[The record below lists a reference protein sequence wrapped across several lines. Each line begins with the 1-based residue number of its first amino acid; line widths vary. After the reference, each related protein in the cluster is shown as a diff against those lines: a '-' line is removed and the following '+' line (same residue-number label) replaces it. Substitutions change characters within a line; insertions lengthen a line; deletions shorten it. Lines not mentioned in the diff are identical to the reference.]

1 MAQTTP
7 ISPKNRLRRANL
19 ALLLT
24 LSVAFSLLGCR
35 ARPGAEIVL
44 RPTQAPTS
52 VAETGPAADPTPTP
66 TPVSPTPRPTRVPP
80 NSTAI
85 SYTVRPGDTLTGIAT
100 AFGTSTEQLM
110 QINGLLNGDMLAVGQ
125 VLQVTLAAQHVGPE
139 AALIP
144 DSEAVYGPSYAEFDL
159 DARAEAWP
167 GLFSAY
173 TEMVGS
179 EEMTGPEIVQQ
190 IAEQYGVGPRV
201 LLALLE
207 LRGGWLS
214 DPDPAPQART
224 YPLGYEA
231 QEHWDGLHTQLS
243 IAANALNMGLY
254 GWMEDDLW
262 LIQTED
268 GTYIQFAPTLN
279 AGTAG
284 VQRALAG
291 GAEDYETFVAE
302 VARFDAVYRRLFGDP
317 FARTVAPLL
326 PPDLEAP
333 EMTLPWPE
341 DETWYYTGGPHGGW
355 GTGSAWA
362 ALDFVSDERD
372 LGCWVSQK
380 WATAAASGPV
390 IISREGEVW
399 QDLDDDGFLGTG
411 WVVLYMHLASDG
423 RPPAGT
429 QLEVGDK
436 IGHPSCEGGVGNASH
451 LHIARRYNGVW
462 IAADDPRWPMALS
475 GWTPASTGRAYD
487 GTLTRD
493 GEVRTAEED
502 WVAINAITH

>member
-1 MAQTTP
+1 MTKTYR
-7 ISPKNRLRRANL
+7 ISRNIPLRRASL
-19 ALLLT
+19 ALFLALA
-24 LSVAFSLLGCR
+24 VAGSLLGCR
-35 ARPGAEIVL
+35 ARPDAEIAP
-44 RPTQAPTS
+44 RPTHSPTPAPD
-52 VAETGPAADPTPTP
+52 TGPDATPEATPTP
-66 TPVSPTPRPTRVPP
+66 PISPTPPPTRVPP
-80 NSTAI
+80 ESTAI
-85 SYTVRPGDTLTGIAT
+85 SYTVRPGDTLIGIAM
-100 AFGTSTEQLM
+100 AFGTTPERLM
-110 QINGLLNGDMLAVGQ
+110 EINGLLNGDVLAAGQ

-144 DSEAVYGPSYAEFDL
+144 DSEAVYGPTYADFDL
-159 DARAEAWP
+159 AARAEAWP
-167 GLFSAY
+167 GLLSAY
-173 TEMVGS
+173 TEMVGGV
-179 EEMTGPEIVQQ
+179 EMTGPEIVQQ

-214 DPDPAPQART
+214 DPDPAPAART
-224 YPLGYEA
+224 YPLGYAA
-231 QEHWDGLHTQLS
+231 QEHWDSLHTQLS
-243 IAANALNMGLY
+243 IAANALNAGFY
-254 GWMEDDLW
+254 GWLEDDLW

-302 VARFDAVYRRLFGDP
+302 VARFDRVYRRLFGDP
-317 FARTVAPLL
+317 FARTIALI

-333 EMTLPWPE
+333 EMALPWPE

-399 QDLDDDGFLGTG
+399 QDLDG
-411 WVVLYMHLASDG
+411 
-423 RPPAGT
+423 
-429 QLEVGDK
+429 
-436 IGHPSCEGGVGNASH
+436 
-451 LHIARRYNGVW
+451 
-462 IAADDPRWPMALS
+462 
-475 GWTPASTGRAYD
+475 
-487 GTLTRD
+487 
-493 GEVRTAEED
+493 
-502 WVAINAITH
+502 

>member
-1 MAQTTP
+1 MTAKSYR
-7 ISPKNRLRRANL
+7 ISQKSHLRRASL
-19 ALLLT
+19 ALMLT
-24 LSVAFSLLGCR
+24 LAVAGSLLGCR
-35 ARPGAEIVL
+35 ARPGAEIVP
-44 RPTQAPTS
+44 RPTHTNTPT
-52 VAETGPAADPTPTP
+52 PASSPTPTP
-66 TPVSPTPRPTRVPP
+66 TPLIPTPHPTRVPP

-85 SYTVRPGDTLTGIAT
+85 SYTVRPGDTLSGIAT
-100 AFGTSTEQLM
+100 AFGTSAEQLM
-110 QINGLLNGDMLAVGQ
+110 QINGLPNGDVLAAGQ
-125 VLQVTLAAQHVGPE
+125 VLQVTLAAEHVGPE
-139 AALIP
+139 TVLIP
-144 DSEAVYGPSYAEFDL
+144 DSEAVSGPTYADFDIA
-159 DARAEAWP
+159 ARAEAWP

-173 TEMVGS
+173 TETIGS
-179 EEMTGPEIVQQ
+179 VEMTGPEIVQQ

-214 DPDPAPQART
+214 DPDPAPAART
-224 YPLGYEA
+224 YPLGYAA

-243 IAANALNMGLY
+243 IAANALNAGFY

-291 GAEDYETFVAE
+291 GAEDYATFVADA
-302 VARFDAVYRRLFGDP
+302 ARFDGVYRRLFGDP
-317 FARTVAPLL
+317 FARARALI

-372 LGCWVSQK
+372 LGCMTSQK

-399 QDLDDDGFLGTG
+399 QDLDGDGFLGTG
-411 WVVLYMHLASDG
+411 WVVLYMHVASEG
-423 RPPAGT
+423 RPPVGA

-451 LHIARRYNGVW
+451 LHIARRYNGLW
-462 IAADDPRWPMALS
+462 IAADDPRWPLTLS
-475 GWTPASTGRAYD
+475 GWAPASTGQAYD

-493 GEVRTAEED
+493 GEIRTAEED
-502 WVAINAITH
+502 WVTINAVRH